1 MNGNINTCVWR
12 HGCQVSVNDI
22 WVSYIVCVY
31 NFMCMCI
38 HLCQCIYQQKYQS
51 CSFLYYQITPDE
63 HISIEEVMSQRSHDH
78 LGEER
83 RGKREGDALV
93 RLRTENE
100 LTPPVS
106 VSYYYIIIT

>member
-1 MNGNINTCVWR
+1 MTFGYLTLYVYTILCACV
-12 HGCQVSVNDI
+12 HIYVSVYTNY
-22 WVSYIVCVY
+22 VSKNIKVV
-31 NFMCMCI
+31 
-38 HLCQCIYQQKYQS
+38 
-51 CSFLYYQITPDE
+51 YYQITPDE

-83 RGKREGDALV
+83 RGKREGDSLV

-106 VSYYYIIIT
+106 VSYYYYNYINI